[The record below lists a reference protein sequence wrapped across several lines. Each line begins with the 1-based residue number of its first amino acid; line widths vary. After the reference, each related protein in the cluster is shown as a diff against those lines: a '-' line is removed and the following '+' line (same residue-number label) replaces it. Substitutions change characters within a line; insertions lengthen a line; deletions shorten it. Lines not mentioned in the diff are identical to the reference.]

1 MRIVAGKYGGRKLVA
16 PKGRGVRPTLEKVRE
31 AIFDTLGPRLEGAVV
46 LDLFAGSGA
55 MGFEALSRGA
65 ARVVFVEAEPRPI
78 DAIRENAASFGVD
91 RDSMNILFMT
101 ALNAIRRLSAGPER
115 FDVVFVDP
123 PYESGLYEETL
134 LELQMSGIVRPGGT
148 VAVEH
153 ARRFNVDSVYG
164 PLLMKKD
171 RRYGDTCVAYY
182 INTSQVRSDESAS
195 DAPEES

>member
-123 PYESGLYEETL
+123 PYESGLYEETM
-134 LELQMSGIVRPGGT
+134 LELQMSGIVVSGGT

-153 ARRFNVDSVYG
+153 ARRFNVDPVYG

-182 INTSQVRSDESAS
+182 INTSQVRSDESKS